1 MPTHR
6 VLLHVCCANCMFDVL
21 PALAERN
28 LVPVPFFFN
37 PNIQPLLEYRRR
49 RKSFLLAVERLGL
62 ESADEPPASPDPSL
76 YFEEVDWLEAGGE
89 RCPSCYRLRLRQ
101 TARTA
106 AKAGLPAFLS
116 TLQVSP
122 LKHHQALLEAGREAA
137 RAESVEFMDL
147 DLRDRFGK
155 GSAPP
160 GFHAYKQQY
169 CGCLMSEYERFA
181 PTRRHLLKGEA
192 VR

>member
-1 MPTHR
+1 MPARR

-21 PALAERN
+21 PALAERD
-28 LVPVPFFFN
+28 LLPVPFFFN

-62 ESADEPPASPDPSL
+62 EPAGRPPASPDPAL
-76 YFEEVDWLEAGGE
+76 YFEEVDRLRAGDE

-101 TARTA
+101 AAGTA

-122 LKHHQALLEAGREAA
+122 LQQHQALLEAGREAA

-160 GFHAYKQQY
+160 GFHAYRQQY

-181 PTRRHLLKGEA
+181 PTRRYLLKGEA
-192 VR
+192 AR